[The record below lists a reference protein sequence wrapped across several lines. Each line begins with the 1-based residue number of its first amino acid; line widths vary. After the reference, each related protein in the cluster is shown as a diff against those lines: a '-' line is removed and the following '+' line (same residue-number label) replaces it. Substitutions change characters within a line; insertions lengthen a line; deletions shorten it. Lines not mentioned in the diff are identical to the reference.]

1 MEIDILDSQGK
12 VAGKKPLPESVAL
25 AKPNKHLMHE
35 VVTAYLANQR
45 QGTHK
50 VLTRGQVTGGSR
62 KPWKQKHTGSARAGT
77 TRSPLWRKGG
87 IIHGPVPRD
96 YSIGL
101 PKAKVKA
108 ALHQALSIKASAGE
122 LVVAEAP
129 KLQAAKTKNIAAWLK
144 TLCLPQKVLLVIEK
158 SDAQLSLASR
168 NLKYFEI
175 LERKHLHAYPVLG
188 AKKVILTPEALGAL
202 S

>member
-12 VAGKKPLPESVAL
+12 VSGKKALPGSVAE

-50 VLTRGQVTGGSR
+50 TLTRGLVRG
-62 KPWKQKHTGSARAGT
+62 
-77 TRSPLWRKGG
+77 GG

-96 YSIGL
+96 YRIDL
-101 PKAKVKA
+101 PNAKVKA
-108 ALHQALSIKASAGE
+108 ALHQALSVKASAGE
-122 LVVAEAP
+122 LVVSEAP
-129 KLQAAKTKNIAAWLK
+129 KLEAAKTKNVTAWLK
-144 TLCLPQKVLLVIEK
+144 TLSLPQKVLLVMEK
-158 SDAQLSLASR
+158 SDAKLSLATR
-168 NLKYFEI
+168 NLKDFEI
-175 LERKHLHAYPVLG
+175 LERKHLHAYQVLG
-188 AKKVILTPEALGAL
+188 AKKVVLTPEAAELL